1 MDTNDSDEIN
11 VDLSP
16 KAEVEVIDNRTPEP
30 PSVKAPIP
38 AIARSPITS
47 VPTIDAHDRRKRFHL
62 ANAYHPIREEK
73 LTRQASDPNPMISA
87 NKRLTEGFQLPKQHS
102 EPGPLAL
109 LGDRKPSY
117 LIEGPD
123 ESYFKVTC
131 GSLEG
136 KLIWQKFVCPGINVR
151 CIRIDGR
158 SHHELITPKE
168 LVKEANKQT
177 LKDWKRAIRINS
189 KMLRKLMDDNELDYY
204 RHDIQ
209 CSNTCKS
216 NKTQPQDS
224 TGSSI
229 SRDSSMSSVNPSS
242 HPSSFEENPSR
253 PLQTQLTYEQRAPSF
268 ERNSSSEESPAD
280 MAEMGPVESGPMS
293 VDTASTETIANC
305 HRFWSVI
312 KSSDMMDDVLKEIMN
327 KIFILQRQSQIELR
341 SEDAVILTNIV
352 NSLDMMPQVQQ
363 IIRGQ
368 QDIHGQRS
376 EAIESKL
383 ADLQTQYK
391 AAQKEHQQNLE
402 RKRQLDVIDV
412 IASKTAKKD
421 GKKARIQKIGRQPAV
436 DQQAQMQAAA
446 TAARFLPNSPHSMS
460 PHALAGPFLVGPES
474 LSAWHSPAAVPSYV
488 INQATAAAAA
498 ATAAASHRQTIYS
511 PHSIHSTTS
520 DRLSDQGGAQA
531 AAAHL
536 AGHLST
542 CSIQS
547 SPERPVTTRSPLP
560 PK

>member
-1 MDTNDSDEIN
+1 
-11 VDLSP
+11 
-16 KAEVEVIDNRTPEP
+16 
-30 PSVKAPIP
+30 
-38 AIARSPITS
+38 
-47 VPTIDAHDRRKRFHL
+47 
-62 ANAYHPIREEK
+62 
-73 LTRQASDPNPMISA
+73 
-87 NKRLTEGFQLPKQHS
+87 
-102 EPGPLAL
+102 
-109 LGDRKPSY
+109 
-117 LIEGPD
+117 
-123 ESYFKVTC
+123 
-131 GSLEG
+131 
-136 KLIWQKFVCPGINVR
+136 
-151 CIRIDGR
+151 
-158 SHHELITPKE
+158 
-168 LVKEANKQT
+168 
-177 LKDWKRAIRINS
+177 
-189 KMLRKLMDDNELDYY
+189 
-204 RHDIQ
+204 
-209 CSNTCKS
+209 
-216 NKTQPQDS
+216 
-224 TGSSI
+224 
-229 SRDSSMSSVNPSS
+229 
-242 HPSSFEENPSR
+242 
-253 PLQTQLTYEQRAPSF
+253 
-268 ERNSSSEESPAD
+268 

-436 DQQAQMQAAA
+436 DQQAQLQAA